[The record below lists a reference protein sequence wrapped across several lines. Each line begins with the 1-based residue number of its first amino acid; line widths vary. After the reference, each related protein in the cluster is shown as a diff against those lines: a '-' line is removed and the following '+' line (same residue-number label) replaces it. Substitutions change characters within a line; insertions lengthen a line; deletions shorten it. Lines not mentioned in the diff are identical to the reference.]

1 MALTPSLA
9 SRFIFHRVLT
19 TVDTQRTANYSYQ
32 MIELIKTDVFD
43 GWLRELRDM
52 RARAKIEARVR
63 RLSLGNPG
71 DVKPVGKGVSELRI
85 PYGPGYRVY
94 FMNKGPVIVV
104 LLCGGDK
111 ASQSHD
117 IEQAKAIAAQWK
129 E

>member
-19 TVDTQRTANYSYQ
+19 IVDTQRTANYSYQ

-71 DVKPVGKGVSELRI
+71 DVKPVGKRCFRTTHSLWPRLSRLFYEQR
-85 PYGPGYRVY
+85 
-94 FMNKGPVIVV
+94 
-104 LLCGGDK
+104 
-111 ASQSHD
+111 ASD
-117 IEQAKAIAAQWK
+117 RGATVRW
-129 E
+129 